1 MRQTTQRYIL
11 CVITFLSFSIFSF
24 GQQTHIVTLHVDT
37 ENLNIENVASDT
49 ISSFM
54 AENTQIEKAFPPE
67 EFTIIVSQGSTI
79 VWEATSSSSTIDKVE
94 ILRIV
99 REGGPNIF
107 SSEEISK
114 NEEGKV
120 QGVIINK
127 TFNEPFK
134 YKVLFQVNGT
144 GPIYQ
149 IDPKIKVGS

>member
-1 MRQTTQRYIL
+1 MRLNTQRYIL
-11 CVITFLSFSIFSF
+11 CVITFLSFSFFSF

-37 ENLNIENVASDT
+37 ENLSIDNVASDT
-49 ISSFM
+49 ISTFT

-67 EFTIIVSQGSTI
+67 EFTIIVNQGSTI
-79 VWEATSSSSTIDKVE
+79 VWEATSSSSTVDKVE

-99 REGGPNIF
+99 KEAGPSIF

-114 NEEGKV
+114 NEQGKI
-120 QGVIINK
+120 QGLIINK
-127 TFNEPFK
+127 TLNEAFK
-134 YKVLFQVNGT
+134 YKIMFQVNET